1 VSLNGQVVGGRRI
14 DQAHGSTTAGPVWGD
29 AMQVVQ
35 RWLPD
40 KDFREPP
47 KRVVRGDTVTVPDV
61 VGLPFDR
68 AAGTLQRA
76 GLLIRVDGAQ
86 SRPGKDGA
94 VDLQPVGV
102 VRTLRPK
109 PGSQVP
115 SGTELVARLRPS

>member
-1 VSLNGQVVGGRRI
+1 
-14 DQAHGSTTAGPVWGD
+14 
-29 AMQVVQ
+29 MQVVQ

-40 KDFREPP
+40 RDFHRPG
-47 KRVVRGDTVTVPDV
+47 KQVVEGDTVTVPDV

-68 AAGTLQRA
+68 AARALQRA

-109 PGSQVP
+109 AGREVP
-115 SGTELVARLRPS
+115 SGSELVARLRPS